1 MFAKPVVSSIGRVM
15 RPGVLALVGLLL
27 APLGVHAQNV
37 RNEAT
42 VAPPSGVT
50 NVGTTCT
57 TLAGQSTPA
66 NSVAFSNGVCTA
78 ADTDPLTR
86 ESDLSIIKTQSTDG
100 GATFVSSTATV
111 NQGAVVRFRLEIRNI
126 GPSAVTSAS
135 FADVVPGNFTSVS
148 VLSAAPAA
156 ACSAGA
162 SANTV
167 SGTFTGAKDATCTV
181 ILQATATTG
190 TSGVGVVNTGT
201 VTAPAGTSDPTP
213 GNNSSAVT
221 TIITSPQL
229 SLEKS
234 ASSTTF
240 TIGTPA
246 SYTLTLTNVGSGATT
261 APAVITDSVP
271 AGLSIGTLP
280 PGCVA
285 SGQTVTCTVAA
296 GMAIG
301 AGNAVSFVIPVTP
314 TAAAASR
321 VTNVANVTGG
331 GDASCP
337 SDERCQG
344 TAIVDIPNPKLT
356 STKTVTSTG
365 PYGVGDVIS
374 YSVVAT
380 NSGNA
385 TLTHV
390 VVSDSRLSP
399 SSTSCAT
406 LAPGASCTLT
416 GSYTVLQADAD
427 AGKVIN
433 TAAITTDTPG
443 ACAVAA
449 DCAPTVTTPIT
460 QTPKLTSTKT
470 VTSTGPYGVGDA
482 ITYAVV
488 ATNGGN
494 MTLANVVV
502 TDTKLS
508 PSSTTCATLAPG
520 ASCTLSGSYTVLQ
533 TDVDAGQVI
542 NTATIGTDTPGA
554 CATAGD
560 CAPTVTTPITQTPKL
575 TSTKTVTSTGPYGVG
590 DAISY
595 SVVATNSGNTT
606 LTNVVVTDTK
616 LSPSSTTCATLAPG
630 ASCTLSGSY
639 TVLQGDVDAG
649 QVINTAT
656 IGTDTP
662 GACATAGDCAPTVTT
677 PITQTPKLTST
688 KTVTSP
694 GPYGVGDAISY
705 SVVATNA
712 GNMTLVNVLVADSK
726 LTPSSIGCTTL
737 APGATCTLS
746 GTYTVTQADVDAGKV
761 INTALVTT
769 GTRDACATA
778 ADCAPTVT
786 TPVEQNASLSIDKT
800 AQQATYAVVGEVITY
815 QYAVTNTGNVTIN
828 GLRVADDRIAT
839 VSCPVTSLAPA
850 ASTVCTAS
858 YTVTQA
864 DVTAGTVTNIATANG
879 TPTGGTL
886 VPPSDTVTI
895 TLKAHSITASDDAA
909 TTPQNTP
916 VTVSVL
922 GNDRLD
928 GQPVDPTT
936 VTVTQVSTPANGNAV
951 INADGT
957 VTYTPAPGFAGT
969 DTFTYRICEN
979 GNPAN
984 CATATVTITV
994 LPNEIEAKDDA
1005 DTTEPNTPVTTP
1017 VTGNDTTTG
1026 IPLDPGSVTVVTP
1039 PANGSVVVHPD
1050 GSVTYTPNPNF
1061 TGTDTYVYRVC
1072 DTSRPTASCDT
1083 ATVVIVVKP
1092 NRIEAIDD
1100 TGRTEVD
1107 TPVSVNVIG
1116 NDTTTRVP
1124 LDPASVT
1131 VLTPPGNGTVSC
1143 AAGSCVYTPNP
1154 GFVGQDSFVY
1164 RVCDLSVPTPVC
1176 DTATVNLTV
1185 EGSTQVRVTKQANP
1199 RDVKVGDLVRYNVT
1213 LENIGSVDVV
1223 DGTLVD
1229 TPPAGFTL
1237 VEGSLEVADRDGVGR
1252 QVGSH
1257 PIRVDQIDIASGD
1270 RATVSYLLR
1279 VGAGVRAGL
1288 HTNTAEMHDNGSRVS
1303 NVATA
1308 TVQMVAD
1315 PMTDESTLIGTVFD
1329 DRDGDGWQDSA
1340 EMTDV
1345 RVQGGFAAG
1354 AYIASSTTVDHGKG
1368 PQPEPDASAPL
1379 LHGIAIGRIGG
1390 RQSDADPAQARE
1402 VVVSQLLRAPEF
1414 TGDFVLT
1421 TGQGATLRMD
1431 AAGTTVVSA
1440 DGGDAARGL
1449 TAAVPS
1455 VERRISQVEGGYRV
1469 DYVIRNEGVDERGI
1483 PGVRIASVEGLLVE
1497 TDQFGRYNLIGI
1509 DGGRDERGRNFI
1521 LKVDPATLPPGSV
1534 FTTANPLVRRITPG
1548 LPVRFDFGVKLPPGL
1563 VKGQGT
1569 QQVEMELGQVMFAP
1583 ASAQIRSQYQ
1593 PMIGRMAE
1601 QVRAHD
1607 GGEVVIGA
1615 QGEDELLAFER
1626 AVAVRKAL
1634 VAELPAEVAAR
1645 TRVSL
1650 RTVTTDADSTVVGLS
1665 SWPVLGNVLFDTD
1678 TANIKPEYGALLR
1691 RIGAYLVEMDGRM
1704 VKITGH
1710 ADRRASDAHNDAL
1723 GMRRARAVLDAI
1735 TAAMPEAQRKD
1746 VRVEIVPG
1754 ELNASSE
1761 RAVQEAKP

>member
-1 MFAKPVVSSIGRVM
+1 VGDAISYSVV
-15 RPGVLALVGLLL
+15 
-27 APLGVHAQNV
+27 
-37 RNEAT
+37 AT
-42 VAPPSGVT
+42 NSG
-50 NVGTTCT
+50 NM
-57 TLAGQSTPA
+57 
-66 NSVAFSNGVCTA
+66 
-78 ADTDPLTR
+78 
-86 ESDLSIIKTQSTDG
+86 
-100 GATFVSSTATV
+100 
-111 NQGAVVRFRLEIRNI
+111 
-126 GPSAVTSAS
+126 
-135 FADVVPGNFTSVS
+135 
-148 VLSAAPAA
+148 
-156 ACSAGA
+156 
-162 SANTV
+162 
-167 SGTFTGAKDATCTV
+167 
-181 ILQATATTG
+181 
-190 TSGVGVVNTGT
+190 
-201 VTAPAGTSDPTP
+201 
-213 GNNSSAVT
+213 
-221 TIITSPQL
+221 
-229 SLEKS
+229 
-234 ASSTTF
+234 
-240 TIGTPA
+240 
-246 SYTLTLTNVGSGATT
+246 TLTNV
-261 APAVITDSVP
+261 VITDTKLSPSSTTCATLAPGASCTLTGSYTVLQSDIN
-271 AGLSIGTLP
+271 AGQVVNTATVSTDT
-280 PGCVA
+280 PGACA
-285 SGQTVTCTVAA
+285 TAGDCAPTVT
-296 GMAIG
+296 
-301 AGNAVSFVIPVTP
+301 TP
-314 TAAAASR
+314 ITQ
-321 VTNVANVTGG
+321 T
-331 GDASCP
+331 
-337 SDERCQG
+337 
-344 TAIVDIPNPKLT
+344 PKLT

-365 PYGVGDVIS
+365 PYGLGDAIS

-380 NSGNA
+380 NSGNT
-385 TLTHV
+385 TLTNV
-390 VVSDSRLSP
+390 VVTDTKLSP
-399 SSTSCAT
+399 SSTTCAT
-406 LAPGASCTLT
+406 LAPGASCTLS

-449 DCAPTVTTPIT
+449 DCAPTVTTPII
-460 QTPKLTSTKT
+460 QTPKLTSTKA

-482 ITYAVV
+482 ISYSVV
-488 ATNGGN
+488 ATNSGN

-508 PSSTTCATLAPG
+508 PSSITCATLAPG

-542 NTATIGTDTPGA
+542 NTAAIGTDTPGA

-606 LTNVVVTDTK
+606 LTNVVVTDTR

-639 TVLQGDVDAG
+639 TVLQADVDAG

-688 KTVTSP
+688 KTVTST

-786 TPVEQNASLSIDKT
+786 TPVVQNASLSIDKT

-839 VSCPVTSLAPA
+839 VNCPVTSLAPA

-858 YTVTQA
+858 YTITQA

-886 VPPSDTVTI
+886 VPPTDTVTI
-895 TLKAHSITASDDAA
+895 TLKAHPITASDDAA

-1026 IPLDPGSVTVVTP
+1026 IPLDPGSVTVVTS

-1199 RDVKVGDLVRYNVT
+1199 RDVKVGDLVRYTVT

-1257 PIRVDQIDIASGD
+1257 PIRVDQIDIASGG